1 MDTIKFAPSKGLSYD
16 PNEEKYWDEQA
27 LREEIDRTFEICHSC
42 RMCFKYCDT
51 FPAIFNLIDKAEIEV
66 RKFTDRNIAGI
77 TKLCFQCK
85 ICYFKCPYTKEDQHE
100 FNLDFPRLVLRY
112 DAIQARK
119 KGIALRD
126 KLLGDPDRLGKLGCS
141 SAVLA
146 NWANKFRPNRILM
159 ESLLGIHRDK
169 KLPGFAAQTFVSW
182 FKKNMAEYTVPA
194 DTTQDHVV
202 LFHTC
207 FGNYNNPQIAKDA
220 LFVLWKN
227 NIHVAVPEMNC
238 CGMPAMESG
247 NLALAA
253 REAESNFRI
262 LFPFI
267 KKGYKVLVL
276 NPTCSLTMKEDYAVL
291 LENRFDAD
299 ELQTFSAAVFD
310 TNEYLFQLKRE
321 DKLNRDFKSTPGKVT
336 YHIPCHLRAQNIG
349 YRSRDI
355 MRTIGETSFTLV
367 DECCGHNGTWAMK
380 KENFENSLRL
390 GAKAFDKIKES
401 ASDVIA
407 TDCPLAAIQLEQG
420 TGENVIHT
428 IQVLARAYQED
439 GFEKKLAVARKDT
452 DD

>member
-1 MDTIKFAPSKGLSYD
+1 MDTIKFAPTKGLSYD

-51 FPAIFNLIDKAEIEV
+51 FPAIFNLIDTEGLEV
-66 RKFTDRNIAGI
+66 RKFTDTHIADI

-100 FNLDFPRLVLRY
+100 FNLDFPRLILRH
-112 DAIQARK
+112 DVIQARK
-119 KGIALRD
+119 EGITLRD
-126 KLLGDPDRLGKLGCS
+126 KLLGDPDRLGKLGCM
-141 SAVLA
+141 SAALA
-146 NWANKFRPNRILM
+146 NWANNFKPNRILM

-169 KLPGFAAQTFVSW
+169 KLPDFAAQTFVTW
-182 FKKNMAEYTVPA
+182 FKKNAAEYTVSTETA
-194 DTTQDHVV
+194 QDHVV

-220 LFVLWKN
+220 FFVLWKN

-247 NLALAA
+247 NLAMAT
-253 REAESNFRI
+253 REAESNFKI

-291 LENRFDAD
+291 LENKFDAD
-299 ELQTFSAAVFD
+299 ELRTFSAAVFD

-321 DKLNRDFKSTPGKVT
+321 DKLNRDFKSTPGKVA

-355 MRTIGETSFTLV
+355 MRTIGETSFALV

-390 GAKAFDKIKES
+390 GTKAFDKIKES
-401 ASDVIA
+401 GSDIIA

-428 IQVLARAYQED
+428 IQVLARAYRKD
-439 GFEKKLAVARKDT
+439 GFEKKLAVAEEDT
-452 DD
+452 E